1 MLPGKNEWNS
11 LLSSLSGDQP
21 NTLTLCSS
29 RAAGTSPAP
38 HAGGA
43 KPTYSRLV
51 APRSRGHGKVPRS
64 SVRPPFCQLA
74 SGVLMLGSWSFVFL
88 CAHTGSF
95 WTYACGCLISAS
107 REPCLFING
116 AWVSVSLWPGCCVF
130 GDHVPE
136 GTYPPVAQMN
146 GPASVPALRQVA
158 CSIPA
163 AVYVS
168 ISDCRTTPVA
178 LRASSEGSHLSPTE
192 SDSPGASLSQWPSSP
207 HTAHWGSSRPPSRGC
222 GLPGHDSRL

>member
-1 MLPGKNEWNS
+1 MLGHQFKNRTTQWGAVCWWRRTLRMLPGKNEWNS

-21 NTLTLCSS
+21 NTLTLCSPG
-29 RAAGTSPAP
+29 AAGTSPAP

-43 KPTYSRLV
+43 KPTYSRPV

-88 CAHTGSF
+88 CAHTDSF

-136 GTYPPVAQMN
+136 GTHPPVAQMN
-146 GPASVPALRQVA
+146 GPA
-158 CSIPA
+158 CS
-163 AVYVS
+163 
-168 ISDCRTTPVA
+168 
-178 LRASSEGSHLSPTE
+178 RAS
-192 SDSPGASLSQWPSSP
+192 ASGLF
-207 HTAHWGSSRPPSRGC
+207 HTC
-222 GLPGHDSRL
+222 SRLCANQ